1 MKIDGISLDEA
12 LKEIFI
18 SGSLGN
24 VFVKLKSFKRNN
36 CRLDVLLRNNRGR
49 HGRDRMVDEFT
60 TTYAISV
67 YHHWCC
73 EFESRWGRGDQ
84 HYVIKSVSY
93 LRRPGRW
100 FSSGPPVSSTNKT
113 VCYNVTEILLK
124 VVLNTIKQTRNNMNV
139 SEQGRLSNFT
149 FMHQLN

>member
-24 VFVKLKSFKRNN
+24 VFVKLKGFKRNTF
-36 CRLDVLLRNNRGR
+36 RLDILVRNNRGR

-67 YHHWCC
+67 YRHWCC
-73 EFESRWGRGDQ
+73 EFESQWGWGDL
-84 HYVIKSVSY
+84 HYVINSISDLWQVGGFHRV
-93 LRRPGRW
+93 LRFPPPIKLTATMYRD
-100 FSSGPPVSSTNKT
+100 SSGKFMLYEIIRLGLSSGS
-113 VCYNVTEILLK
+113 
-124 VVLNTIKQTRNNMNV
+124 M
-139 SEQGRLSNFT
+139 
-149 FMHQLN
+149 